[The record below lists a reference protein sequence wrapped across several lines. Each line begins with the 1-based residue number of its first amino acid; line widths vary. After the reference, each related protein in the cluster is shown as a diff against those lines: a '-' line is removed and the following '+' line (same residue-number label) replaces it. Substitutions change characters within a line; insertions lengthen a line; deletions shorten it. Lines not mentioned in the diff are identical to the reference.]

1 MPEIS
6 RHAVTAGTVSNMVE
20 VVVQVMSMLGSEDVT
35 NSLGGVIVTP
45 EQVAS
50 MTTSELQSTYRDA
63 AATRND

>member
-1 MPEIS
+1 
-6 RHAVTAGTVSNMVE
+6 MVE